1 MTAPIDTLRRL
12 VIGSPEASYA
22 LYQACGNSAAE
33 VTMAMQSYDKL
44 CAVFRESTDLTR
56 LEVAQL
62 VAGAVE

>member
-33 VTMAMQSYDKL
+33 VSMAMQSYDKL
-44 CAVFRESTDLTR
+44 CAAFRESTDLTR
-56 LEVAQL
+56 LEVAQM
-62 VAGAVE
+62 VARAVE